1 MLIIRK
7 SRIPNA
13 GKGLFT
19 TSAIRKGDL
28 IVEYKGEKMTWDQC
42 LKRYDKEISNARYLY
57 FVSSKNCID
66 AQYTP
71 NELARYA
78 NDAGGFI
85 IKKGLSNNAE
95 YKNIKGVPHI
105 IATKKINPRSEILV
119 DYSGDYWELMK
130 KEMKKGHVHKVPA
143 KKSKPAHA

>member
-1 MLIIRK
+1 MLIVKK

-28 IVEYKGEKMTWDQC
+28 IVEYKGEHMSWAKCM
-42 LKRYDKEISNARYLY
+42 KRYGKDINDARYLF

-66 AQYTP
+66 AQRTP

-78 NDAGGFI
+78 NDAGGFNV
-85 IKKGLSNNAE
+85 KKGLKNNAE
-95 YKNIKGVPHI
+95 YTNIKGVPYI
-105 IATKKINPRSEILV
+105 IATTKISPGSEILV
-119 DYSGDYWELMK
+119 DYSGDYWKLMK
-130 KEMKKGHVHKVPA
+130 KELEDKKRR
-143 KKSKPAHA
+143 